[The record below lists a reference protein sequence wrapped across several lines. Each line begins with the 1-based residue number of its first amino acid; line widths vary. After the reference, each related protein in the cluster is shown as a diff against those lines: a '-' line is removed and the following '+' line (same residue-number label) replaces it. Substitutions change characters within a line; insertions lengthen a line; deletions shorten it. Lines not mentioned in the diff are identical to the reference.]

1 MLPRM
6 FHPDGL
12 AKDYGRDLVQVVA
25 RIRPAF
31 RELEVELPR
40 LLASARADLTRG
52 RMDGGEGRRIRQLAQ
67 QAKSKIAA
75 TIKPAQI
82 EKLADKYARTTSS
95 YQRVQL
101 GRVMSASMGTDVFA
115 REPNI
120 RPALEAF
127 VHSNV
132 QLIEGIGPKVAQ
144 DVEAAA
150 LRAVQTGMLHK
161 DLALELEDKYGFAPE
176 RARAVARDQ
185 VGKLYGNLQQVR
197 QRALGIESYI
207 WRTVQDDRV
216 REEHEER
223 EGDEFRW
230 DDPPEDGHPG
240 EAVNCRCYPEPVIRL
255 GGEDDES

>member
-6 FHPDGL
+6 FHPTGI
-12 AKDYGRDLVQVVA
+12 ATDYGRDLVQLVS

-40 LLASARADLTRG
+40 LLASAHRDTRG
-52 RMDGGEGRRIRQLAQ
+52 RMDSGESRRIRQLAQ
-67 QAKSKIAA
+67 QAKSKMAK
-75 TIKPAQI
+75 TLQPGHI
-82 EKLADKYARTTSS
+82 EKVADKYARSTSTF
-95 YQRVQL
+95 QRHQL
-101 GRVMSASMGTDVFA
+101 SRVMASAVGADLFS
-115 REPNI
+115 REPNL
-120 RPALEAF
+120 RPQLEAF
-127 VHSNV
+127 VQSNV

-161 DLALELEDKYGFAPE
+161 DLAIELEEKYGFAPE
-176 RARAVARDQ
+176 RARFIARDQ

-197 QRALGIESYI
+197 QRGLGIESYL
-207 WRTVQDDRV
+207 WRTANDDRV
-216 REEHEER
+216 REEHDER
-223 EGDEFRW
+223 EGVEFRW

-255 GGEDDES
+255 GGDDDDS